1 MRGRRGTWALAAV
14 VVVGTAVPV
23 AEASQRVPSTRTVAV
38 PDTLSAT
45 LTAGQ
50 RVRAELSF
58 AATHV
63 VLSWRGREASGVAY
77 RTVGTSGEMSPWR
90 RAPEAHDLEHG
101 DHHYSGVLAVGRAE
115 SVEWRPAGRAHPD
128 DVRID
133 YLNTVDGPERIVRL
147 PAEQDQPDGTP
158 DIVTRAEWGA
168 DESLK
173 DTTGA
178 CERDFFNLQQLFV
191 HHTAGT
197 NFDDNPAATMRAIY
211 HYHVV
216 SRGWCDVGYNFV
228 IAPDG
233 SIFEGR
239 WARSYRPWETHT
251 SETRGGKVVA
261 GAHVADYNS
270 GSLGVSVMGNYSQ
283 VAVPPEARR
292 SLAEILAWKAD
303 RHDLDPQGTH
313 TYVNPESGL
322 HDRLPVIAGHRDAGS
337 TECPGNKLYAVLDD
351 VRDDTAAAMGEG
363 KADSRI
369 QLAASARRAAY
380 RDRVS
385 YTGNLRDASGVGL
398 AGREVTLYRRNGTR
412 AWKQEAVLVT
422 GLDGAFSHVVT
433 ARANVGIVAVYAGDD
448 SMWGDQSRLSL
459 TKVAPDVTLTAEGGS
474 TDATG
479 VHHYPRGTS
488 KVSLAGTVMP
498 HHAGN
503 QVVIEVDEVQPDGSL
518 KEISSKMVV
527 IDSTGSF
534 RSVFKVPHP
543 DLGGSFQ
550 ADARF
555 VHDDDHAASTSPPVS
570 FTVD

>member
-1 MRGRRGTWALAAV
+1 MRGRRWSWALAVV
-14 VVVGTAVPV
+14 VVVGTTVTV
-23 AEASQRVPSTRTVAV
+23 ADASPRAAAYRTVAV
-38 PDTLSAT
+38 PNTLSAT
-45 LTAGQ
+45 LAVRP
-50 RVRAELSF
+50 RVRVDLSF

-63 VLSWRGREASGVAY
+63 VLSWRGREGSGVSY
-77 RTVGTSGEMSPWR
+77 RTAGASGEMSVWR
-90 RAPEAHDLEHG
+90 RAPQAHDLEHG
-101 DHHYSGVLAVGRAE
+101 AHHYSGVLAVGRAE
-115 SVEWRPAGRAHPD
+115 SVEWRPSGNAHPNH
-128 DVRID
+128 VKID

-158 DIVTRAEWGA
+158 DIVTRTEWGA

-173 DTTGA
+173 DTTGT
-178 CERDFFNLQQLFV
+178 CEREFFNLQQLFV

-211 HYHVV
+211 HYHAV
-216 SRGWCDVGYNFV
+216 SRGWCDVGYNYV

-233 SIFEGR
+233 TIFEGR
-239 WARSYRPWETHT
+239 WARHYRPWETHS
-251 SETRGGKVVA
+251 SEIRGGKVVA

-283 VAVPPEARR
+283 VALPPEARR
-292 SLAEILAWKAD
+292 SLAEMLAWKAD
-303 RHDLDPQGTH
+303 RHDLDPHGTH

-322 HDRLPVIAGHRDAGS
+322 RDRLPVIAGHRNAGS

-369 QLAASARRAAY
+369 QLAASARRVSY
-380 RDRVS
+380 RDQVS
-385 YTGNLRDASGVGL
+385 YSGSLRDDAGIGL

-412 AWKQEAVLVT
+412 AWKPDAVVVT

-433 ARANVGIVAVYAGDD
+433 ARANVGMVAVYAGDG
-448 SMWGDQSRLSL
+448 SMWGAQSRLSL

-479 VHHYPRGTS
+479 VHHYPRGTAR
-488 KVSLAGTVMP
+488 VTLAGTIVP
-498 HHAGN
+498 HHAGH
-503 QVVIEVDEVQPDGSL
+503 QMVVEVDKVRPDGSL
-518 KEISSKMVV
+518 KELSSKIVV

-534 RSVFKVPHP
+534 RSVFKVPHA

-550 ADARF
+550 AEARF